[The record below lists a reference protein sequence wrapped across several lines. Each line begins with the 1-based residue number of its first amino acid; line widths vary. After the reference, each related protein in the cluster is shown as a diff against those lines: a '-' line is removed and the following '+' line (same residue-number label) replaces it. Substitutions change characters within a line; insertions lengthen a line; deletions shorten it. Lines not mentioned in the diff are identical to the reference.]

1 MFISLAQVD
10 RSVYNERMPRPTL
23 LDTPSPTAR
32 ERILHSAHD
41 LFYQEGIRATGIDR
55 IIAESGVAKLTF
67 YRHFPSKNDLIVA
80 YLEYR
85 HTRWIGWF
93 ADALARHG
101 GGAGA
106 ILPAIKEWFRD
117 PLYRGCA
124 FINTVGELGAALPE
138 VVEITRRHKDEATRV
153 LAGVLP
159 ASKQRLEL
167 AQAIAMAIDG
177 AIVRAQFDSSPDAAL
192 TALDR
197 IISSLLATKI

>member
-1 MFISLAQVD
+1 
-10 RSVYNERMPRPTL
+10 MPRPTVP
-23 LDTPSPTAR
+23 DTSSPTAR
-32 ERILHSAHD
+32 ARILHSAHD
-41 LFYQEGIRATGIDR
+41 LFYREGIRATGVDR

-85 HTRWIGWF
+85 HQRWMGWF

-106 ILPAIKEWFRD
+106 IVPAVAEWFRD
-117 PLYRGCA
+117 PHYRGCA
-124 FINTVGELGAALPE
+124 FINTVGELGATLPA
-138 VVEITRRHKDEATRV
+138 VVEITRRHKDEATEV

-159 ASKQRLEL
+159 ASRQRMEL

-177 AIVRAQFDSSPDAAL
+177 AIVRAQFDLAPDAAL
-192 TALDR
+192 ASLDR
-197 IISSLLATKI
+197 VIRSLLATKTEPRSASFIRCE